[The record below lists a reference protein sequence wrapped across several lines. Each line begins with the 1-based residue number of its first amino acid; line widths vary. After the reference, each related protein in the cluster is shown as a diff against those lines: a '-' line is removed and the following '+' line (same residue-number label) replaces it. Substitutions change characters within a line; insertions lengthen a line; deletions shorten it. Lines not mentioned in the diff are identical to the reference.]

1 MANSAQRFSRKTF
14 LRLGF
19 AGSGALVLG
28 GSVCILNRSSRQL
41 PKVLFFSE
49 SELETLAAL
58 SEAILPEAVGAP
70 TYKEAKVL
78 ERLDEE
84 FYFVDPFL
92 SNDFKTLIMVLEYL
106 PFFHWKFSRFS
117 KLSLES
123 RRQFLS
129 ELNHSDSDTVR
140 AVWANLRMPIFLM
153 YYGHES
159 TFKAISYDGPFLNP
173 PEKLSE
179 SRIYY
184 RKLVGGSDVG

>member
-1 MANSAQRFSRKTF
+1 MANSAPRLSRRTF
-14 LRLGF
+14 LRLGL

-28 GSVCILNRSSRQL
+28 GSICILNRSSRQL
-41 PKVLFFSE
+41 PKALFFSE
-49 SELETLAAL
+49 SELEILAAL
-58 SEAILPEAVGAP
+58 SEAILPEAANAP

-92 SNDFKTLIMVLEYL
+92 SDDFKTLIMVLEYL

-123 RRQFLS
+123 RREFLS

-159 TFKAISYDGPFLNP
+159 TFKTISYDGPFLNP

>member
-1 MANSAQRFSRKTF
+1 MSNQESRYSRKTF
-14 LRLGF
+14 LRLGL
-19 AGSGALVLG
+19 AGSGALLLG
-28 GSVCILNRSSRQL
+28 GSVCILNRSGREL
-41 PKVLFFSE
+41 PKSLFFSK
-49 SELETLAAL
+49 SELDILAAL
-58 SEAILPEAVGAP
+58 AEAILPEGP
-70 TYKEAKVL
+70 GLPSYKEAQVL

-92 SNDFKTLIMVLEYL
+92 SDDFKTLVLVIEYL

-117 KLSLES
+117 RLPLES
-123 RRQFLS
+123 RREFLTS
-129 ELNHSDSDTVR
+129 LNNSDSDLVR

-153 YYGHES
+153 YYGHSS
-159 TFKAISYDGPFLNP
+159 TFKAISYDGPFSDP

>member
-1 MANSAQRFSRKTF
+1 MSNSVPRFSRKTF
-14 LRLGF
+14 LRLGL

-28 GSVCILNRSSRQL
+28 GSLCILNRSSRDL

-49 SELETLAAL
+49 SELEILASL
-58 SEAILPEAVGAP
+58 SEAILPEGVGVP

-84 FYFVDPFL
+84 FFFVDPFL
-92 SNDFKTLIMVLEYL
+92 SDDFKTLLLVLEYL
-106 PFFHWKFSRFS
+106 PLFHLKFSRFS
-117 KLSLES
+117 KLSIGS
-123 RRQFLS
+123 RRKFLS
-129 ELNHSDSDTVR
+129 ELNDSDSDIVR

-159 TFKAISYDGPFLNP
+159 TFKMISYDGPYMNP

-184 RKLVGGSDVG
+184 GKLVGNSDVG